1 MTGPSG
7 DRLREET
14 LLPGYFFFGEED
26 FLAEEFI
33 EELEALLASSI
44 GGEFH
49 LTRMDLDEAKWRD
62 IVDTARTAPFLFEP
76 WRAIVVRIPERK
88 AGPDRGADKKAGAD
102 GEDGKGTKYLSGLDQ
117 KILREYFADPP
128 SRTVIAVIRAGHVR
142 RDDAAVRFFQSLPK
156 TAMSVLEMK
165 RLSPLALMRRADEKA
180 RSLGKT
186 LTEGARKRLF
196 DLLGQ
201 DLRLMMNE
209 VAKLAVFVGDKKGIE
224 EGDVDQATAGQR
236 SFQPYDLDDAL
247 AAADFAKGAAILNEL
262 FAEGERSEVIVGR
275 LAGFFR
281 SVLAA
286 QTWLR
291 EKSRTKDEIFQTFF
305 PYISKGWGDL
315 YRGKYENFFGVVEGL
330 SPAEL
335 NALLTKLRQL
345 DRTIKTTSSKDVG
358 EKILFEA
365 FLREFCLA
373 RKKRTIISPLGD

>member
-1 MTGPSG
+1 MAGPSSG
-7 DRLREET
+7 RIREET
-14 LLPGYFFFGEED
+14 LLPGYLYFGEED

-33 EELEALLASSI
+33 EELQAVLASSS

-76 WRAIVVRIPERK
+76 WRAIVVRVPERK
-88 AGPDRGADKKAGAD
+88 AGADRGADRKSGAD
-102 GEDGKGTKYLSGLDQ
+102 GEDTKGTRYLSALDQ
-117 KILREYFADPP
+117 KILREYFAGPL
-128 SRTVIAVIRAGHVR
+128 SRTVIVVVRAGRVR
-142 RDDAAVRFFQSLPK
+142 RDDAVVRFFQSLPK
-156 TAMSVLEMK
+156 TAMSIVEMK
-165 RLSPLALMRRADEKA
+165 RLSPPALMRRADEKA
-180 RSLGKT
+180 RALGKT
-186 LTEGARKRLF
+186 LTDGAKTRLF

-201 DLRLMMNE
+201 DLRLMTNE
-209 VAKLAVFVGDKKGIE
+209 VEKLAVFVGDKKGIE
-224 EGDVDQATAGQR
+224 EDDVDQATAGQR
-236 SFQPYDLDDAL
+236 SFQAYDLDDAL

-281 SVLAA
+281 NVLAA

-291 EKSRTKDEIFQTFF
+291 EKSRTKDEIFQAFF
-305 PYISKGWGDL
+305 PYISRNFGDL
-315 YRGKYENFFGVVEGL
+315 YRRKYEDFFGVVEGL

-335 NALLTKLRQL
+335 SALLAKLRQL

-365 FLREFCLA
+365 FLKEFCLA
-373 RKKRTIISPLGD
+373 RKKRKIISPSWD

>member
-1 MTGPSG
+1 MAGPSG

-88 AGPDRGADKKAGAD
+88 AGPDKKAGAD

-128 SRTVIAVIRAGHVR
+128 SRTIIAVIRAGHVR

-156 TAMSVLEMK
+156 TAMSLLEMK